1 MKSNIKFL
9 TIGLIIGVL
18 LTMTTPVLAES
29 IVKQID
35 VIFNNVNVNVNGEE
49 LEADNILYNGTT
61 YIPIRDVAEI
71 LDKDVIWNQETM
83 TVTVNDK
90 SNDDL
95 NKIKYQKFMNMFD
108 VQVERS
114 ASLNGKTY
122 LYYEFLYN
130 GDLNDE
136 EFDKWLSGY
145 EEDLNSF
152 VKEAFNE
159 NGTYGVLN
167 SITDFNRKDDNGRK
181 YNIGRAIND
190 INGLLIEIN

>member
-71 LDKDVIWNQETM
+71 LGKDVIWEQETM
-83 TVTVNDK
+83 TVNINDK

-108 VQVERS
+108 IQAERS

-130 GDLNDE
+130 GDLSDE
-136 EFDKWLSGY
+136 EFDKWLSNY
-145 EEDLNSF
+145 KEDLNSF

-167 SITDFNRKDDNGRK
+167 SITDFNRKNDNGRK